1 LDKQNSQNPVKK
13 FISVFQYSGVALE
26 IVWST
31 SAKLTIAMALTTL
44 FAGVLPAAIASVG
57 GLFVDVVSNAFQ
69 DDGSNTAQLRSDAL
83 YYVFLEAGLVVL
95 MTGAQRINTVC
106 QSILRVLLGNKINV
120 MILEKALTLELA
132 HFEDAEY
139 YDKLVR
145 ARREA
150 SSRPLS
156 LVIKTF
162 DLFRDIIAL
171 ITIGIW
177 LFQFSPYAVL
187 LLAVAGV
194 PAFIAEAKFSGEAF
208 RIHRRRSAE
217 RRMQIYLEMVLTRE
231 DGVKEVKLLQL
242 GKMFLQRYVDIFLN
256 IYKEDRSLVLRRGIW
271 GYILGLIASA
281 AFYFAYGW
289 VGFAAIA
296 GAITIG
302 QMTMYIA
309 QFRLGQNSVTN
320 SLTSINGMY
329 EDNLYLSNLT
339 EFLSHKVPEQTGEGI
354 AGPNPDDGIRFENV
368 SFSYPGAQT
377 PALKNIN
384 LHITPGESLAI
395 VGENGSGKTTLIKLL
410 TRLYTPTEGRILVDG
425 LDLQEWD
432 TNAIREKIG
441 VIFQDFARYQLIVGE
456 NIGIGDVDNIEDGN
470 QIEEAA
476 RKGMADEFV
485 RDLPLDYQT
494 QLGTWFKDGKELSGG
509 QWQKIALSRAFM
521 RSKADILILDEPTAA
536 IDARA
541 EAEIFEHFNDL
552 TDNRISIIISL
563 GTWFKDGKE
572 LSGGQW
578 QKIALSR
585 AFMRSKADILI
596 LDEPTA
602 AIDARAEAEI
612 FEHFNDL
619 TDNRISIIISHRFST
634 VRRADHIIVLE
645 KAEVLEQGS
654 HQQLLEM
661 DGQYATLFN
670 LQAKGYQ

>member
-1 LDKQNSQNPVKK
+1 MEKQGPQNSLKK
-13 FISVFQYSGVALE
+13 FLSVFQYSGVALE

-31 SAKLTIAMALTTL
+31 SAKLTIIMALTTL
-44 FAGVLPAAIASVG
+44 VSGVLPAAIASVG

-69 DDGSNTAQLRSDAL
+69 NDGFNAEQLRSDAL

-95 MTGAQRINTVC
+95 MTGAYRVNSVC

-132 HFEDAEY
+132 HFEDSEY

-162 DLFRDIIAL
+162 DLFRDSIAL

-187 LLAVAGV
+187 LLGLAGV
-194 PAFIAEAKFSGEAF
+194 PAFLAEAKFSGEAF

-231 DGVKEVKLLQL
+231 DGAKEVKLLQL
-242 GKMFLQRYVDIFLN
+242 GKMFLQRYVDIFRN
-256 IYKEDRSLVLRRGIW
+256 IYKEDRALVLRRGFW

-296 GAITIG
+296 GTITIG

-339 EFLSHKVPEQTGEGI
+339 EYLAHKVPEQTGDKTQ
-354 AGPNPDDGIRFENV
+354 GPDPTDGIRFENV
-368 SFSYPGAQT
+368 SFSYPGAQR
-377 PALKNIN
+377 PALSNIN

-410 TRLYTPTEGRILVDG
+410 TRLYAPTTGRILVDG

-432 TNAIREKIG
+432 LNTVREKIG

-456 NIGIGDVDNIEDGN
+456 NIGIGDVDSINEGDKIS
-470 QIEEAA
+470 EAA
-476 RKGMADEFV
+476 YKGMAEEFV
-485 RDLPLDYQT
+485 KDLPQKYQT
-494 QLGTWFKDGKELSGG
+494 QLGTWFKDGQELSGG

-541 EAEIFEHFNDL
+541 EAEIFAHF
-552 TDNRISIIISL
+552 
-563 GTWFKDGKE
+563 GE
-572 LSGGQW
+572 
-578 QKIALSR
+578 
-585 AFMRSKADILI
+585 
-596 LDEPTA
+596 
-602 AIDARAEAEI
+602 
-612 FEHFNDL
+612 L

-634 VRRADHIIVLE
+634 VRIADHIIVLE
-645 KAEVLEQGS
+645 KAEILEQGS
-654 HQQLLEM
+654 HEQLLAL

>member
-1 LDKQNSQNPVKK
+1 MTAEKSSKSPLSR
-13 FISVFQYSGVALE
+13 FLGVFRYSAVAMR
-26 IVWST
+26 IVWDT
-31 SAKLTIAMALTTL
+31 SAPLMIAMALTTL
-44 FAGVLPAAIASVG
+44 IVGLLPAAIASVG
-57 GLFVDVVSNAFQ
+57 GLFVDAVAGAL
-69 DDGSNTAQLRSDAL
+69 GSAGAAAEVARSEAL
-83 YYVFLEAGLVVL
+83 TFVYIEVGLVLL
-95 MTGAQRINTVC
+95 MTAAQHANTVC
-106 QSILRVLLGNKINV
+106 QAVLRVLLGNKINV

-156 LVIKTF
+156 LVTKTF
-162 DLFRDIIAL
+162 DLLRNVISLIA
-171 ITIGIW
+171 IGVF

-187 LLAVAGV
+187 LLSIAGV

-208 RIHRRRSAE
+208 RVNKRRSAE

-242 GKMFLQRYVDIFLN
+242 GKIFLQRYVDIFLA
-256 IYKEDRSLVLRRGIW
+256 IYKEDRSLVLRRGVW
-271 GYILGLIASA
+271 GYGLGIIASG

-309 QFRLGQNSVTN
+309 QFRLGQSAVTS
-320 SLTSINGMY
+320 SLTSVNGMY

-339 EFLSHKVPEQTGEGI
+339 EYLEHEVPEQSGNLH
-354 AGPNPDDGIRFENV
+354 AGPRPEDGIRFESVSFFYPGSDVPALDNV
-368 SFSYPGAQT
+368 S
-377 PALKNIN
+377 

-410 TRLYTPTEGRILVDG
+410 TRLYTPTQGQILLEGLP
-425 LDLQEWD
+425 LQEWD
-432 TNAIREKIG
+432 IDTLRRKIG

-456 NIGIGDVDNIEDGN
+456 NIGIGDSDNLASESEIE
-470 QIEEAA
+470 IAA
-476 RKGMADEFV
+476 KKGMADEFV
-485 RDLPLDYQT
+485 RDFPSGYKT

-509 QWQKIALSRAFM
+509 QWQKVALSRAFM

-536 IDARA
+536 IDAKA
-541 EAEIFEHFNDL
+541 EADIFAHFAEL
-552 TDNRISIIISL
+552 T
-563 GTWFKDGKE
+563 
-572 LSGGQW
+572 
-578 QKIALSR
+578 A
-585 AFMRSKADILI
+585 
-596 LDEPTA
+596 
-602 AIDARAEAEI
+602 
-612 FEHFNDL
+612 
-619 TDNRISIIISHRFST
+619 NRISIIISHRFST

-645 KAEVLEQGS
+645 KSKIMEQGS
-654 HQQLLEM
+654 HEELLELG
-661 DGQYATLFN
+661 GQYATLFK

>member
-1 LDKQNSQNPVKK
+1 MIDQVNNQEPPSSVRK
-13 FISVFQYSGVALE
+13 FFSVFQYSRVALE

-31 SAKLTIAMALTTL
+31 SAALTMAMAFSTL
-44 FAGVLPAAIASVG
+44 VSGVLPAAIASVG
-57 GLFVDVVSNAFQ
+57 GLFVDAVASAFQ
-69 DDGSNTAQLRSDAL
+69 QDSAAAEQARDDVLF
-83 YYVFLEAGLVVL
+83 YVFLELGLVVF
-95 MTGAQRINTVC
+95 MTGAQRLNTIC

-162 DLFRDIIAL
+162 DLLRDLIAL
-171 ITIGIW
+171 ITIGIF
-177 LFQFSPYAVL
+177 LFQFSVWAVA
-187 LLAVAGV
+187 LLAIAGI
-194 PAFIAEAKFSGEAF
+194 PAFLAEAKFSGEAF

-242 GKMFLQRYVDIFLN
+242 GKLFLKRYVDIFRSM
-256 IYKEDRSLVLRRGIW
+256 YKEDRNLVLRRGFW
-271 GYILGLIASA
+271 GYVLGLLASS

-289 VGFAAIA
+289 VGFATIA

-309 QFRLGQNSVTN
+309 QFRLGQNAVTN
-320 SLTSINGMY
+320 SLTAINGMY

-339 EFLSHKVPEQTGEGI
+339 EYLEHKVPEQTGTKTLGFDR
-354 AGPNPDDGIRFENV
+354 DDGIRFEDV
-368 SFSYPGAQT
+368 SFSYPGSEI
-377 PALKNIN
+377 PALNKVS
-384 LHITPGESLAI
+384 LHIKPGESLAI

-410 TRLYTPTEGRILVDG
+410 TRLYSPSKGKIFLEGLE
-425 LDLQEWD
+425 LKEWD
-432 TNAIREKIG
+432 IETLRQKIG

-456 NIGIGDVDNIEDGN
+456 NIGIGDVDEIETDPL
-470 QIEEAA
+470 IEEAA
-476 RKGMADEFV
+476 KKGMADVFV
-485 RDLPLDYQT
+485 RDLPRSYKT

-541 EAEIFEHFNDL
+541 EAEIFSHFGDL
-552 TDNRISIIISL
+552 TDN
-563 GTWFKDGKE
+563 K
-572 LSGGQW
+572 
-578 QKIALSR
+578 
-585 AFMRSKADILI
+585 
-596 LDEPTA
+596 
-602 AIDARAEAEI
+602 
-612 FEHFNDL
+612 
-619 TDNRISIIISHRFST
+619 ISIIISHRFST

-645 KAEVLEQGS
+645 KGEIQEEGS
-654 HQQLLEM
+654 HSELLENE
-661 DGQYATLFN
+661 GHYATLFR
-670 LQAKGYQ
+670 LQAQGYQ

>member
-1 LDKQNSQNPVKK
+1 
-13 FISVFQYSGVALE
+13 
-26 IVWST
+26 
-31 SAKLTIAMALTTL
+31 MALTTL
-44 FAGVLPAAIASVG
+44 VSGVLPAAIASVG

-69 DDGSNTAQLRSDAL
+69 DDGSNAEQLRSDAL

-95 MTGAQRINTVC
+95 MTGAYRINAVC

-162 DLFRDIIAL
+162 DLLRDSIAL

-187 LLAVAGV
+187 LLGLAGV
-194 PAFIAEAKFSGEAF
+194 PAFLAEAKFSGEAF

-242 GKMFLQRYVDIFLN
+242 GKMFLQRYVDIFHN
-256 IYKEDRSLVLRRGIW
+256 IYKEDRSLVLRRGFW

-339 EFLSHKVPEQTGEGI
+339 EYLAHKVPEQTGDKMQ
-354 AGPNPDDGIRFENV
+354 GPDPSDGIRFDNV
-368 SFSYPGAQT
+368 SFSYPGAQA
-377 PALKNIN
+377 PALNNIN

-410 TRLYTPTEGRILVDG
+410 TRLYAPTTGRILVDG

-432 TNAIREKIG
+432 LNIIREKIG

-456 NIGIGDVDNIEDGN
+456 NIGIGDVDSINEEDK
-470 QIEEAA
+470 ISEAA
-476 RKGMADEFV
+476 RKGMAEEFV
-485 RDLPLDYQT
+485 KDLPKKYQT
-494 QLGTWFKDGKELSGG
+494 QLGTWFKDGQELSGG
-509 QWQKIALSRAFM
+509 QWQKVALSRAFM

-541 EAEIFEHFNDL
+541 EADIFAHFGEL
-552 TDNRISIIISL
+552 T
-563 GTWFKDGKE
+563 E
-572 LSGGQW
+572 
-578 QKIALSR
+578 
-585 AFMRSKADILI
+585 
-596 LDEPTA
+596 
-602 AIDARAEAEI
+602 
-612 FEHFNDL
+612 
-619 TDNRISIIISHRFST
+619 NRISIIISHRFST

-645 KAEVLEQGS
+645 KAEILEEGS
-654 HQQLLEM
+654 HEQLLDL

>member
-1 LDKQNSQNPVKK
+1 MENKAPSNPVSK
-13 FISVFQYSGVALE
+13 FISVFQYSSVAIK
-26 IVWST
+26 IVWET
-31 SAKLTIAMALTTL
+31 SASLTIVMALTTL
-44 FAGVLPAAIASVG
+44 VAGVLPAAIASVG
-57 GLFVDVVSNAFQ
+57 GLFVDVVSNAFGADPQ
-69 DDGSNTAQLRSDAL
+69 SAESLRSDAL
-83 YYVFLEAGLVVL
+83 YYIFLEAGLVVL

-162 DLFRDIIAL
+162 DLLRDVIAL

-187 LLAVAGV
+187 LLALAGI
-194 PAFIAEAKFSGEAF
+194 PSFLAEARFSGEAF

-242 GKMFLQRYVDIFLN
+242 GKLFLQRYVDIFEN
-256 IYKEDRSLVLRRGIW
+256 IYKEDKSLVLRRGFW
-271 GYILGLIASA
+271 GYVLGLLASA

-296 GAITIG
+296 GTITIG

-309 QFRLGQNSVTN
+309 QFRLGQNAVTS

-339 EFLSHKVPEQTGEGI
+339 EYLSHKVPEQTGDKLV
-354 AGPNPDDGIRFENV
+354 GPDPADGIRFENV
-368 SFSYPGAQT
+368 SFYYPGSDVA
-377 PALKNIN
+377 ALKNVD

-410 TRLYTPTEGRILVDG
+410 TRLYTPSEGKIFLEG
-425 LDLQEWD
+425 LELKDWD
-432 TNAIREKIG
+432 IETLRQKIG
-441 VIFQDFARYQLIVGE
+441 VIFQDFAKYQLIVGE
-456 NIGIGDVDNIEDGN
+456 NIGIGDVENIEDRP

-476 RKGMADEFV
+476 RKGMADVFV
-485 RDLPLDYQT
+485 KDLPADYQT

-521 RSKADILILDEPTAA
+521 RSKADVLILDEPTAA
-536 IDARA
+536 IDAKA
-541 EAEIFEHFNDL
+541 EAEIFAHFRDL
-552 TDNRISIIISL
+552 T
-563 GTWFKDGKE
+563 
-572 LSGGQW
+572 
-578 QKIALSR
+578 A
-585 AFMRSKADILI
+585 
-596 LDEPTA
+596 
-602 AIDARAEAEI
+602 
-612 FEHFNDL
+612 
-619 TDNRISIIISHRFST
+619 NRISIIISHRFST
-634 VRRADHIIVLE
+634 VRMADHIIVLE
-645 KAEVLEQGS
+645 KAEIHEQGS
-654 HQQLLEM
+654 HEELLRR
-661 DGQYATLFN
+661 DGQYAHLFK

>member
-1 LDKQNSQNPVKK
+1 LKNQESQNSIKK
-13 FISVFQYSGVALE
+13 FLSVFQYSRVALE

-31 SAKLTIAMALTTL
+31 SAKLTIVMALTTL
-44 FAGVLPAAIASVG
+44 VSGVLPAAIASVG

-69 DDGSNTAQLRSDAL
+69 DNDIPVEQLRGDAL
-83 YYVFLEAGLVVL
+83 YYVLIEAGLVIL
-95 MTGAQRINTVC
+95 MTGAQRLNTVC

-132 HFEDAEY
+132 HFEDSEY

-162 DLFRDIIAL
+162 DLFRDLIAL
-171 ITIGIW
+171 VTIGIW
-177 LFQFSPYAVL
+177 LYQFSPYAVL
-187 LLAVAGV
+187 LLGLAGI
-194 PAFIAEAKFSGEAF
+194 PAFLAEAKFSGEAF

-242 GKMFLQRYVDIFLN
+242 GKLFLQRYIDIFLN
-256 IYKEDRSLVLRRGIW
+256 IYKEDRSLVLRRGFW
-271 GYILGLIASA
+271 GYMLGLLASA

-320 SLTSINGMY
+320 SLSSINGMY

-339 EFLSHKVPEQTGEGI
+339 EYLSHKVPEQTGDKVV
-354 AGPNPDDGIRFENV
+354 GPEPNDGIRFENV
-368 SFSYPGAQT
+368 SFYYPGSKTA
-377 PALKNIN
+377 ALKNIN
-384 LHITPGESLAI
+384 LHIVPGESLAI

-410 TRLYTPTEGRILVDG
+410 TRLYTPSEGRILIDG

-432 TNAIREKIG
+432 TDATRQKIG

-456 NIGIGDVDNIEDGN
+456 NIGIGDAENINEKD
-470 QIEEAA
+470 QISEAA
-476 RKGMADEFV
+476 RKGMADEFIKG
-485 RDLPLDYQT
+485 LPQEYGT

-521 RSKADILILDEPTAA
+521 RNQADILILDEPTAA
-536 IDARA
+536 IDAKA
-541 EAEIFEHFNDL
+541 EAEIFAHFGDL
-552 TDNRISIIISL
+552 T
-563 GTWFKDGKE
+563 
-572 LSGGQW
+572 
-578 QKIALSR
+578 A
-585 AFMRSKADILI
+585 
-596 LDEPTA
+596 
-602 AIDARAEAEI
+602 
-612 FEHFNDL
+612 
-619 TDNRISIIISHRFST
+619 NRISIIISHRFST
-634 VRRADHIIVLE
+634 VRMADHIIVLE
-645 KAEVLEQGS
+645 KAELLEEGS
-654 HQQLLEM
+654 HQQLL
-661 DGQYATLFN
+661 DQNGQYANLFR

>member
-1 LDKQNSQNPVKK
+1 MDKQDSQNPVKK

-69 DDGSNTAQLRSDAL
+69 DDGSNTAQLRSEAL

-368 SFSYPGAQT
+368 SFSYPGSQT

-410 TRLYTPTEGRILVDG
+410 TRLYAPTEGRILVDG

-456 NIGIGDVDNIEDGN
+456 NIGIGDVDNIDDGN

-552 TDNRISIIISL
+552 TDNRISIIIS
-563 GTWFKDGKE
+563 
-572 LSGGQW
+572 
-578 QKIALSR
+578 
-585 AFMRSKADILI
+585 
-596 LDEPTA
+596 
-602 AIDARAEAEI
+602 
-612 FEHFNDL
+612 
-619 TDNRISIIISHRFST
+619 HRFST

-645 KAEVLEQGS
+645 QAEVLEQGS